1 MRKQDEKCI
10 FWPHCGQSGGVCV
23 CRLYIVQC
31 SFHSTFTPL
40 GGHCFHGA
48 WCLEESPLW
57 TVWLLG
63 VLGGIKATCL
73 FALWWCILSFCSP
86 REECICAQTLLLQLL
101 QSCFLVLQRDSAA
114 ASEDA
119 KAPRQSPRA
128 VEAAKEL
135 YTHLCDGRIGVFFI
149 VILC

>member
-1 MRKQDEKCI
+1 MHS
-10 FWPHCGQSGGVCV
+10 WPHYRQSGGVCI

-31 SFHSTFTPL
+31 SFHSTFYSSRLALFSPSL
-40 GGHCFHGA
+40 MSR
-48 WCLEESPLW
+48 EESFVDCLAF
-57 TVWLLG
+57 LG
-63 VLGGIKATCL
+63 AGARIKATCL
-73 FALWWCILSFCSP
+73 FALWCVLSFCSP

-101 QSCFLVLQRDSAA
+101 QSCFLVLQRDSMA

-135 YTHLCDGRIGVFFI
+135 YTHLCDGRIGVFFN